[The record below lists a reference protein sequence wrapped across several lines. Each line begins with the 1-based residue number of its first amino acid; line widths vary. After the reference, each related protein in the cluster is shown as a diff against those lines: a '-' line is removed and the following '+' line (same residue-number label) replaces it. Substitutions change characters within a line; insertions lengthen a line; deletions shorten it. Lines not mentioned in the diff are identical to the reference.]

1 MHWVLALRDPR
12 ESLIYPPSAS
22 KLLKILSHS
31 STPQCCL
38 QGRYWLAATMETH
51 LIQTAI
57 HKGEVGG
64 WGTRVNRGAHNHKTL
79 YVLRV
84 MDPHTG
90 CNNTK
95 GSADRGR
102 HTPSTLATCS
112 QQTVAC
118 CLQQY
123 STNPAVGRSERAAQT
138 TTAMQLVQKLSPQN
152 VNT

>member
-1 MHWVLALRDPR
+1 MKIIAKLTLNFRCTGSSLWEAP
-12 ESLIYPPSAS
+12 ESLLFTLRLPQSCWRFS
-22 KLLKILSHS
+22 LS

-79 YVLRV
+79 YVPRV
-84 MDPHTG
+84 MDPHTD

-95 GSADRGR
+95 GSVDRGR

-112 QQTVAC
+112 QHIVAC

-123 STNPAVGRSERAAQT
+123 STNPAVGRSERAAQIK
-138 TTAMQLVQKLSPQN
+138 TAMLF
-152 VNT
+152 